1 MKNVCCLK
9 RTWSTL
15 RAHCFTR
22 SHDGHLWLVDNK
34 GKGILRIVAP
44 WMLKQSLPFGI
55 ISPANWGSLVIPMS
69 EEMETNSNKS
79 WQNCSVEAMRNKLRP
94 VGSFWSRRNLYF
106 QSHCTTFKMSLE
118 IVSLRIHFAADFL
131 LLRESREVGKFPLFE
146 PTNLSIRK
154 SFVIRKNKN
163 YRRSLICLMSLSFWG
178 EKSRPTLWGWK
189 MYERLRQFS

>member
-1 MKNVCCLK
+1 
-9 RTWSTL
+9 
-15 RAHCFTR
+15 
-22 SHDGHLWLVDNK
+22 
-34 GKGILRIVAP
+34 
-44 WMLKQSLPFGI
+44 MLKQSLPFGI

-106 QSHCTTFKMSLE
+106 QSHCTTLKMSLE
-118 IVSLRIHFAADFL
+118 IVSLQIHFAADFL

-154 SFVIRKNKN
+154 SFIIRKNKN

-178 EKSRPTLWGWK
+178 EKSRPTLGGWRCMSGCASLVQIGFEVAPQLGISSISRGK
-189 MYERLRQFS
+189 RSLTIIHCQNWKPATHEQTRSFQ

>member
-15 RAHCFTR
+15 RVYCFTR
-22 SHDGHLWLVDNK
+22 SHDGHLWLEDHK

-55 ISPANWGSLVIPMS
+55 ISPANWGLLVIPMS

-94 VGSFWSRRNLYF
+94 VGSFKADETFIFNPIAQLLKCHWKLSRFGYILQLIFCFFGKVVRLGNF
-106 QSHCTTFKMSLE
+106 PCS
-118 IVSLRIHFAADFL
+118 SLRICPSGNRL
-131 LLRESREVGKFPLFE
+131 LYGKIK
-146 PTNLSIRK
+146 TIGD
-154 SFVIRKNKN
+154 
-163 YRRSLICLMSLSFWG
+163 LMSLSFWG